1 MLARIF
7 TLATVLLAL
16 ATQAQTNS
24 SSPATDPAE
33 MSLAEKAAAAR
44 KNTPSAGPTEMS
56 LAEKAAAARKD
67 TPSRAH
73 VTDSSMDV
81 PSLLTPEERGALR
94 GSRYVNDRLHF
105 QIELGNRWEPLTAER
120 MALDE
125 EIGRKYLSPQS
136 GPARNRVLWVK
147 DGTGCNFSAS
157 IVTLPP
163 DAPTDVDQ
171 IADAAKQFAFSQ
183 LSQVPEIQ
191 GYAELVRLGDRTHR
205 FGAFRLTFKVR
216 SVSVMQ
222 SAQMTTTNG
231 YLLLFLT
238 TCRGDQTLSDAL
250 TSLKSSLTW
259 TAAKP

>member
-16 ATQAQTNS
+16 AAQAQTNS
-24 SSPATDPAE
+24 SSPATDPAG
-33 MSLAEKAAAAR
+33 MSLAERAAAAR
-44 KNTPSAGPTEMS
+44 KNAPSAGPTEMS

-67 TPSRAH
+67 TSPRVH
-73 VTDSSMDV
+73 TTDSSMDV
-81 PSLLTPEERGALR
+81 PSLTPEERGALR
-94 GSRYVNDRLHF
+94 GSRYVSDRLEF

-125 EIGRKYLSPQS
+125 ETGRKYLSPQS

-157 IVTLPP
+157 IVALPP

-171 IADAAKQFAFSQ
+171 IADVAKQFAFSQ

-205 FGAFRLTFKVR
+205 FGAFRLAFKVR
-216 SVSVMQ
+216 NISVTQ

-238 TCRGDQTLSDAL
+238 ACQGDQALSDAL
-250 TSLKSSLTW
+250 ASLKSSLTW